1 MSKVIGSKSLE
12 VLPPRIVALFE
23 ETNAAWTTKELTERF
38 GYTDASIV
46 GVLFYMEA
54 TGVIEKRRFRSN
66 FYFLKDKYSDAEI
79 KKIIE
84 QGYLRRYK
92 IKSRRAL

>member
-1 MSKVIGSKSLE
+1 MTKVIGSKSLE

-38 GYTDASIV
+38 GYTDACLI

-79 KKIIE
+79 KKMIE
-84 QGYLRRYK
+84 EGYLRRYK
-92 IKSRRAL
+92 IKSIRAG